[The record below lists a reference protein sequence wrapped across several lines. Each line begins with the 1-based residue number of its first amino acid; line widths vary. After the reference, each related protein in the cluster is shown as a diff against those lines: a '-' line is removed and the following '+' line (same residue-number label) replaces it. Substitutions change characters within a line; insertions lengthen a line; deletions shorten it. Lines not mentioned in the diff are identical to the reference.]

1 MKILFLTVA
10 LLCFTFA
17 FADEHGDA
25 AKDMSPM
32 GGKADDHSDDDGHTH
47 DGEEAD
53 HSHDDDD
60 NDDDHDDDKDEG
72 YGEGSRGG
80 DDERTKIMEFM
91 KDLMGKMPKGGD
103 DDGKKMME
111 FMGKLLGLV
120 GKGRDHE
127 DGGYGDG
134 EDGGYGEGEDG
145 GYSDGEDGG
154 YGDGDDGGYGDG
166 DDGGYGDGDDS
177 GYGDGDDSGY
187 GDLGKGGKKSDVDA
201 LMKIITEVL
210 DQLLPGGKGGYDSKG
225 IMQTGGKK
233 SDVDALKKIITNV
246 LDRLLPGGGKKSDV
260 DALMKIITNVL
271 DRLLPGGK
279 SGYDSKGIIQTGG
292 KKSDVDAVMEIITKV
307 LDRLLPG
314 GGKQS
319 SPAKTITEL
328 ALGVLDGLFPGWQS
342 KQGGY
347 GGKGKLGFGGM
358 EWNPRKS
365 AQTVTEITL
374 GVLDGLLPGWRS
386 KIGKGSY
393 GAGGYGSQAAGYY
406 GGVQW
411 NPAKTAQGVTEM
423 TLGVLEGLFP
433 GWRSKIGKGSYGAG
447 AYGSKAYGQYG
458 GVQWNP
464 AKKAQGVTEMTLGV
478 LEGLFPGWRS
488 KLGKGSYGAGG
499 YGSKAAGQYGGV
511 QWNPAKKAQGVT
523 EMTLGV
529 LEGLFPG
536 WQGKMG
542 KGSYGA
548 GGYGSKAAGQY
559 GGVQW
564 NPAKKAQGVTEMT
577 LGVLEGL
584 FPGWQGKMGKGSYGA
599 GGYGS
604 KAAGQYGGVQWN
616 PAKKAQGVTEM
627 TLGVLEGLFPGWQG
641 KMGKGSYGAGGY
653 GSKAAGQYGGFQ
665 WDPKRN
671 AEKVTELTLGVLE
684 GLAPGWQSK
693 YGSKTARRGGM
704 GGYDYS
710 SMGEKGGFEDW
721 MKGRGWGKG
730 GYSGKGDFSEI
741 MSSVMKMFMGG
752 NGGEWPKW

>member
-127 DGGYGDG
+127 DGEDGGYGDG

-145 GYSDGEDGG
+145 GYSDGKDGG

-187 GDLGKGGKKSDVDA
+187 GDFGKGGKKSDVDA

-233 SDVDALKKIITNV
+233 SDVDA
-246 LDRLLPGGGKKSDV
+246 
-260 DALMKIITNVL
+260 
-271 DRLLPGGK
+271 
-279 SGYDSKGIIQTGG
+279 
-292 KKSDVDAVMEIITKV
+292 VMEIINKV

-314 GGKQS
+314 G
-319 SPAKTITEL
+319 
-328 ALGVLDGLFPGWQS
+328 QS

-374 GVLDGLLPGWRS
+374 GVLDGLLPGWQS

-393 GAGGYGSQAAGYY
+393 GAGGYGSQAAGHY

-488 KLGKGSYGAGG
+488 KL
-499 YGSKAAGQYGGV
+499 
-511 QWNPAKKAQGVT
+511 
-523 EMTLGV
+523 
-529 LEGLFPG
+529 
-536 WQGKMG
+536 G